1 MIRAALF
8 VSAALLA
15 AACSQPAPPPAPET
29 PQEVAQAMPQNQQ
42 EATAQDTCGASR
54 FQHLIGTPLA
64 GIDQATLPAGA
75 RLLTPD
81 TIVTQDF
88 RPDRLNIMS
97 GTDGNVSSLACY

>member
-8 VSAALLA
+8 ASAVLLG

-29 PQEVAQAMPQNQQ
+29 PAEVAQAMPQNQE
-42 EATAQDTCGASR
+42 EATAQDTCGAAR

-64 GIDQATLPAGA
+64 GVDQSTLPQGA

-81 TIVTQDF
+81 SIVTQDF
-88 RPDRLNIMS
+88 RPDRLNVMS